1 MSGGSID
8 INIIVPDSH
17 VAVCMTPSLLQGCK
31 EGLTPVLRQLPNHTI
46 TPGPNK
52 SKNVFH
58 TQNSLVF
65 SANLHSNVYEMM
77 SFKVRKTETF

>member
-1 MSGGSID
+1 VKGIFHD
-8 INIIVPDSH
+8 VIWVREKDSN
-17 VAVCMTPSLLQGCK
+17 
-31 EGLTPVLRQLPNHTI
+31 LPNNTI

-52 SKNVFH
+52 SKDVFH